1 MTEQDAREQSMPI
14 EASRRAQ
21 ANDVMS
27 CKDSA
32 PQAPCSQ
39 AEESHQNVWSGR
51 ERPSRLIRNLL
62 NATPIPG
69 GRSRNGQ
76 RNYAYRQ
83 RQIKEGL
90 VPVRLLL
97 LREVHT
103 AVTQLRDRHGFDN
116 LSTAINAYL
125 VIVERRVNIA
135 ALAMPR
141 RHSTAE
147 PYVECNAMVSEQ
159 ARAFLDRIK
168 STHGLS
174 RYYALEALLVAHP
187 DPWAVRPGANNSYIN
202 SENAVSG

>member
-1 MTEQDAREQSMPI
+1 M
-14 EASRRAQ
+14 
-21 ANDVMS
+21 
-27 CKDSA
+27 
-32 PQAPCSQ
+32 
-39 AEESHQNVWSGR
+39 HQNVWSGR

-103 AVTQLRDRHGFDN
+103 AVTELRDRYG
-116 LSTAINAYL
+116 LTTSTAIDAYL

-135 ALAMPR
+135 ALPCRAGIRPL
-141 RHSTAE
+141 SPTSSAT
-147 PYVECNAMVSEQ
+147 PWCPNK
-159 ARAFLDRIK
+159 RAFLDRIK